1 MLKTKIVLFIY
12 MIFFSKQLLL
22 AQDKDKKIPNDTI
35 KNVPLKNDS
44 IKVDSLKTD
53 SVKTDSVKK
62 VKNLSIVSLPLLYY
76 TPETS
81 VAGGGF
87 VLFLFKTAPKTRIST
102 LDITTVGT
110 VRKQLLLDFTLNLF
124 TKENKYFIKSEIN
137 FAKFPDNFYGI
148 GNNQPA
154 VNEVIDYK
162 LMRANFRILRKL
174 PNGFFIGMRYQFYK
188 IFDLTQDANATNTNF
203 VGNKG
208 SMSSG
213 AGIVFSYDTRD
224 NLLNPRK
231 GAYFEISTYHYAKI
245 FGTEFVS
252 TQIYVDA
259 RKYFRLSKRAVL
271 AAQFIGNFNI
281 GETPFKLLASLGGAL
296 QMRGYYNGRY
306 RDQIA
311 MILQAEYRHILT
323 KRWGFTLFTAVGDV
337 GRDFTDFASQG
348 LKVTGGVGIR
358 LKLSQK
364 DNVNFRLDIAGGIGS
379 KPKPYFN
386 LAEAY

>member
-1 MLKTKIVLFIY
+1 MLKNKI
-12 MIFFSKQLLL
+12 IFFVCIIFSFQSLLL
-22 AQDKDKKIPNDTI
+22 AQDKNINAPNDTI
-35 KNVPLKNDS
+35 KNSPFNADSINADS
-44 IKVDSLKTD
+44 IKVDTIKKT
-53 SVKTDSVKK
+53 KK
-62 VKNLSIVSLPLLYY
+62 VSIISLPLLYY

-87 VLFLFKTAPKTRIST
+87 VLFLFKTAPNTRVST

-110 VRKQLLLDFTLNLF
+110 VRKQLLQDFTLNLF
-124 TKENKYFIKSEIN
+124 TKENKYFIKSEMN

-148 GNNQPA
+148 GNNQSTTDD
-154 VNEVIDYK
+154 VIDYK
-162 LMRANFRILRKL
+162 LLRANFRILRKL
-174 PNGFFIGMRYQFYK
+174 PKGFFIGMKYQFYK
-188 IFDLTQDANATNTNF
+188 IFDLTQGANAVNTDF
-203 VGNKG
+203 IGNNG

-213 AGIVFSYDTRD
+213 AGLIFSYDTRD

-231 GAYFEISTYHYAKI
+231 GAYFEISTYHYAKV

-252 TQIYVDA
+252 NQIYIDA
-259 RKYFRLSKRAVL
+259 RKYFKLSKRGVL
-271 AAQFIGNFNI
+271 AAQFIGNFNN
-281 GETPFKLLASLGGAL
+281 GDTPFKLLGSLGGAL

-306 RDQIA
+306 RDNIA

-323 KRWGFTLFTAVGDV
+323 KRWGFTVFTAVGDV
-337 GRDFTDFASQG
+337 GRDFSDFASQG
-348 LKVTGGVGIR
+348 LKLTGGAGVR

-379 KPKPYFN
+379 SPKPYFN